1 VNEAMVARFRKDGSG
16 GGPALFLAAFFVL
29 FPPALEAS
37 AADAPPSLAGE
48 RVDILA
54 GDAFSATQPM
64 LFGVRMTMREGWHT
78 YWRKPGDSGIAPRF
92 DWSASGNVA
101 EVKLLWPAPERF
113 DAEGD
118 MTVGYEREVIWPV
131 LVRAADPKK
140 PVTLDMKMSYGVC
153 SDICVPG
160 EAHRT
165 YRLSPVTA
173 DSTAAF
179 ARDGEPIRAFL
190 ARVPTEPK
198 EHGDVSATLDGATL
212 HATLKGVRETPAL
225 IVEGPRGVWFGK
237 PRATRNGETLDYAVP
252 VEIEGDAALKGR
264 EVTLTFSGPA
274 TAIEATRK
282 LE

>member
-1 VNEAMVARFRKDGSG
+1 MVARFRKDGSG
-16 GGPALFLAAFFVL
+16 GGFALFLAAFFVL
-29 FPPALEAS
+29 FPPTPKAS
-37 AADAPPSLAGE
+37 AADAPPSIAGE
-48 RVDILA
+48 RVEILA

-78 YWRKPGDSGIAPRF
+78 YWRKPGDSGIAPHF
-92 DWSASGNVA
+92 DWSASENVA
-101 EVKLLWPAPERF
+101 EVKLLWPTPERF
-113 DAEGD
+113 DVEGD

-131 LVRAADPKK
+131 LVRAADPEK

-160 EAHRT
+160 EAHQA
-165 YRLSPVTA
+165 YKLLP
-173 DSTAAF
+173 DSAATPAAF
-179 ARDGEPIRAFL
+179 AADSDLIRAYL
-190 ARVPTEPK
+190 SRVPSEPK
-198 EHGDVSATLDGATL
+198 EHGDVSTRLDGATL
-212 HATLKGVRETPAL
+212 HATLKGVRETPSL

-264 EVTLTFSGPA
+264 DVTLTFAGPA

-282 LE
+282 VE

>member
-1 VNEAMVARFRKDGSG
+1 MVAKFREGGSG
-16 GGPALFLAAFFVL
+16 RGTAHSHSLFLAAFFVL
-29 FPPALEAS
+29 FLLTPEAR
-37 AADAPPSLAGE
+37 AAETPPSIAGE
-48 RVDILA
+48 RVEILA
-54 GDAFSATQPM
+54 GSAFSATQPM

-101 EVKLLWPAPERF
+101 DVKLLWPAPERF
-113 DAEGD
+113 DVEGD

-160 EAHRT
+160 EAHRVYKLLPASAAT
-165 YRLSPVTA
+165 P
-173 DSTAAF
+173 AAF
-179 ARDGEPIRAFL
+179 AASGNLIRAYL
-190 ARVPTEPK
+190 SRVPAEPEK
-198 EHGDVSATLDGATL
+198 SGDVAVTLTGMIL

-225 IVEGPRGVWFGK
+225 IVEGPRGIWFGK

-252 VEIEGDAALKGR
+252 VEIEGDAALKGG
-264 EVTLTFSGPA
+264 EVTLTFSGSS

-282 LE
+282 VE